1 MVDALTQNL
10 TLSPFEDHICPHC
23 EQLVPKKILNI
34 LGIEKVIQPRCK
46 CEAENDDKER
56 QAPVDLKA
64 KRDIESRFSI
74 SSLGERFS
82 DSTFDSFKPMEGTE
96 KAYERCRD
104 YAVTYNQQEE
114 GLLIWGEYGNGK
126 SHLVASI
133 AHEIKSKGYTV
144 VFQTLPELLERI
156 RQTFNDR
163 SNRETEKQIMDAL
176 LNCELLVL
184 DDVGA
189 EKVSDW
195 VQDVLFRI
203 VDGRYRKKKPILYTS
218 NLKPSELKD
227 RVGGRIYDRMIE
239 TSIMVQNTAT
249 SYRMKIAEERFRG
262 MGA

>member
-1 MVDALTQNL
+1 MPSL
-10 TLSPFEDHICPHC
+10 TLSPYEEHTCPHC
-23 EQLVPKKILNI
+23 EQIVPKMILNV
-34 LGIEKVIQPRCK
+34 LGREKVIQPHCK
-46 CEAENDDKER
+46 CEVENYEKEI
-56 QAPVDLKA
+56 QVMIDLKA

-82 DSTFDSFKPMEGTE
+82 ASTFDSFKPIEGTQT
-96 KAYERCRD
+96 AYERCRD
-104 YAVTYNQQEE
+104 YAVTYNRQSE
-114 GLLIWGEYGNGK
+114 GLLVWGEYGNGK
-126 SHLVASI
+126 SHLVASV
-133 AHEIKSKGYTV
+133 AHEIQLQGYTV

-163 SNRETEKQIMDAL
+163 SNKETEKDIMYAL

-184 DDVGA
+184 DDIGA

-249 SYRMKIAEERFRG
+249 SYRMKIAEERFRS